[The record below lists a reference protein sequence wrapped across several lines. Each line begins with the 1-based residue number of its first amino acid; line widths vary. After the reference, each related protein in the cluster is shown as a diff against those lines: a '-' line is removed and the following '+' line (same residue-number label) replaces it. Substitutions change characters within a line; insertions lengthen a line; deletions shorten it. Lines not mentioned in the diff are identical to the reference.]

1 MPDQLSE
8 LQSAIKNQGD
18 RLFPNRTDTH
28 MFLKMYE
35 EIGEVIKAGDDT
47 TQVGLEVADIM
58 IMLLDYAARKGVQD
72 LSSYIDYKM
81 HRNDE
86 ANWQEINGVY
96 KRIK

>member
-18 RLFPNRTDTH
+18 RLFPNRTDAN

-35 EIGEVIKAGDDT
+35 EIGELIRAGDDS
-47 TQVGLEVADIM
+47 TQVGMEIADLM
-58 IMLLDYAARKGVQD
+58 IMLLDYAARKGVENQAF
-72 LSSYIDYKM
+72 YIDYKM

>member
-8 LQSAIKNQGD
+8 LQSAVKSQAD

-35 EIGEVIKAGDDT
+35 EIGEVIKAGDDS

-72 LSSYIDYKM
+72 LSFYIDYKM